1 MTRKAWLFGSTAAA
15 GGLTA
20 AFFRSRRAMDLHGKV
35 ALITGGSRGLGLA
48 LARRFAK
55 QGSSLVLCARNQDE
69 LNSAK
74 QDLAGFGTD
83 VLTVPCDVSDREQV
97 AGLIDKT
104 VDYYGRIDV
113 LLNNAGTIQVGPIHT
128 MTLQDFERAMDVMFW
143 GAVYTTLAAL
153 PHMRKRAQAR
163 IVNIT
168 SIGAKVSVPHLIPY
182 SSPNSLHWRFQRA
195 CAPSCKERE

>member
-1 MTRKAWLFGSTAAA
+1 
-15 GGLTA
+15 
-20 AFFRSRRAMDLHGKV
+20 
-35 ALITGGSRGLGLA
+35 
-48 LARRFAK
+48 
-55 QGSSLVLCARNQDE
+55 VLCARNQDE

-104 VDYYGRIDV
+104 IDYYGRIDV

-182 SSPNSLHWRFQRA
+182 SSP
-195 CAPSCKERE
+195 